1 MKNINNIIGSK
12 RFLHTWTIVYVV
24 FLCINIFTS
33 LYHQDYLTSHCYA
46 DMFINYQ
53 GGFVRRGLLGEILL
67 QFYNIGINPYIIAIS
82 LSFLSYLIIA
92 YYMATHFLSRGYD
105 ICLLTITPFLGGFCQ
120 YGFEAYRRD
129 FMVMA
134 VFLLIVQLWKRMSFG
149 SWLILGNII
158 FGITLLC
165 YEPFIFFALPF
176 VIALT
181 KVRIHTWEKSIYY
194 WIPSICIFTLTCIY
208 SGGKPIYDAIV
219 SSTSPFLENPGIM
232 NFLIDNSKDVML
244 FHAEINLIH
253 GVSSTPSLLT
263 NLWMLFCM
271 IYFAVNA
278 IAVYT
283 EDKRVWKERCYI
295 LTSLLFVM
303 LFLSPMFTVL
313 SIDYARIFTYAVLS
327 TFIIY
332 FSLNEEELSYALPS
346 KIYKMSNYLIALQD
360 KYIKPTPTKMM
371 LIMLFVGL
379 SQCSGMGF
387 MECLKSS
394 QLGTMIR
401 IIYHQLQMILS

>member
-1 MKNINNIIGSK
+1 MKIINNIIGSK
-12 RFLHTWTIVYVV
+12 KFLHTWTTIYVV
-24 FLCINIFTS
+24 FLCINTFSS

-67 QFYNIGINPYIIAIS
+67 QFYNIGINPYIIAVA
-82 LSFLSYLIIA
+82 LSFLSYLIIV
-92 YYMATHFLSRGYD
+92 YYMTTHFLSREYD
-105 ICLLTITPFLGGFCQ
+105 ICLLTITPLLGGFGQ
-120 YGFEAYRRD
+120 YGFETYRRD

-134 VFLLIVQLWKRMSFG
+134 LFLLVVYLWKKISFRL
-149 SWLILGNII
+149 WLVLGNIL
-158 FGITLLC
+158 FAITLLC

-181 KVRIHTWEKSIYY
+181 QTRIHSWKKSTYY
-194 WIPSICIFTLTCIY
+194 WIPSMCIFALTCIY

-219 SSTSPFLENPGIM
+219 SSTSSFLENPGIM

-263 NLWMLFCM
+263 NLWMIFWM
-271 IYFAVNA
+271 IYFCINA
-278 IAVYT
+278 IAIYT
-283 EDKRVWKERCYI
+283 EDPKVWKERCYI
-295 LTSLLFVM
+295 LTSLLFIM
-303 LFLSPMFTVL
+303 LFLSPMFIVL
-313 SIDYARIFTYAVLS
+313 SIDYARVFTYAALS
-327 TFIIY
+327 TFIMY
-332 FSLNEEELSYALPS
+332 FSLSEKELCYALPC

-360 KYIKPTPTKMM
+360 KYVKPTPTKMM
-371 LIMLFVGL
+371 LIMIFVGL

-387 MECLKSS
+387 MESFKSG
-394 QLGTMIR
+394 QLGTIVR
-401 IIYHQLQMILS
+401 IAYHQLQMILS